1 MPLNTLKHGVWILVA
16 DGSRA
21 LLLRNDGFP
30 LKPKFTVLRRY
41 AQANPATRDQGTDR
55 PGRMNDFGSHK
66 SAMEETDWHQ
76 IAEDRFVH
84 EIADSLAAAFHRH
97 EFDSLIIAAPPTAL
111 GEMRKALP
119 EQIRDHVLIEIN
131 KDLTRFPVQELEELI
146 PRNLEAA

>member
-1 MPLNTLKHGVWILVA
+1 MPLNALKHGIWILVA

-30 LKPKFTVLRRY
+30 LKPKFTLLRRY
-41 AQANPATRDQGTDR
+41 EQANPATREQGTDR
-55 PGRMNDFGSHK
+55 PGRTNDPGTHK

-84 EIADSLAAAFHRH
+84 EIAEVLASAFHRH

-119 EQIRDHVLIEIN
+119 DQVRNHIVIEIN

-146 PRNLEAA
+146 PRHLEAA